1 MQEEV
6 FKAEKLESIGILA
19 GGIAHDFN
27 NILSVLLGNIQL
39 IGSKAKKG
47 ENIDKYLMRT
57 EETIFRTTGLTQQ
70 LLTFS
75 KGGEPVI
82 EVSSLKDLI
91 NDIIPFTL
99 TGSNIKYHITIEDDL
114 LPVEMDANQISQVIT
129 NIVINSKQAM
139 PDGGTIFVDSAN
151 VLIESDDVISNL
163 APGRYVMVSIKD
175 QGIGIPDKIIDKVF
189 DPFFS
194 TKNSGSG
201 LGLATCYSIMQKHKG
216 HIMVQSVAGEGST
229 FTFFLPASKKVIK
242 VKQEDHLKKKST
254 GKVLL
259 MDDEDSV
266 RDYMKTT
273 LDELG
278 FQVETAANGE
288 EAIALYEKSLNG
300 QGRYAFVILDLT
312 IPGGI
317 GGKEVIKHLKGMNPD
332 IKAIAYSGYA
342 DDPVISHPDQFGFQA
357 SIPKPFK
364 LNKLMEILSTIL

>member
-1 MQEEV
+1 
-6 FKAEKLESIGILA
+6 
-19 GGIAHDFN
+19 
-27 NILSVLLGNIQL
+27 
-39 IGSKAKKG
+39 
-47 ENIDKYLMRT
+47 
-57 EETIFRTTGLTQQ
+57 
-70 LLTFS
+70 
-75 KGGEPVI
+75 
-82 EVSSLKDLI
+82 
-91 NDIIPFTL
+91 
-99 TGSNIKYHITIEDDL
+99 
-114 LPVEMDANQISQVIT
+114 
-129 NIVINSKQAM
+129 M

-151 VLIESDDVISNL
+151 VLIESDDVISKL